1 MNRTEEKS
9 SFQRAEK
16 RLQSLI
22 EQLEDRL
29 QKTDQAT
36 VEAKEIREE
45 LQKLKEKK

>member
-1 MNRTEEKS
+1 MDRIEEKA

-29 QKTDQAT
+29 QKTDKAT
-36 VEAKEIREE
+36 AEAKEIWKE